1 MIQTT
6 KICYTVTT
14 LKADPE
20 EKLKAF
26 FKQTKPQL
34 YKKGE
39 VILRGEEIPNG
50 IFFLS
55 KGFVKNY
62 SLSENGDEF
71 TFIIYRN
78 NDFFPIAWTFN
89 NTREPYFIETI
100 TPCVIYKKDKQ
111 EFLNFLKENPEILL
125 YIIGKIIRRFDGLL
139 ERMEHM
145 AFGNAY
151 KKVCSILFIL
161 SERFGK
167 ETSSKNIMISMP
179 ITHKDLASLLGVAR
193 ETVSIEIAKL
203 KKDNIIKS
211 AGKYTYITNIKKLKE
226 DSLIS

>member
-1 MIQTT
+1 M
-6 KICYTVTT
+6 
-14 LKADPE
+14 KADPE
-20 EKLKAF
+20 EKLRAF
-26 FKQTKPQL
+26 FQQSKPHL

-39 VILRGEEIPNG
+39 VILRGDEIPGG

-62 SLSENGDEF
+62 SFSENGDEF

-89 NTREPYFIETI
+89 NTRKPYFIETV
-100 TPCVIYKKDKQ
+100 TQCVIYKRGKE
-111 EFLNFLKENPEILL
+111 EFLDFLKNNPEVLL
-125 YIIGKIIRRFDGLL
+125 FITGKITRRFDGLL

-151 KKVCSILFIL
+151 KKVCSILFVL

-167 ETSSKNIMISMP
+167 ETSKKNIIISMP
-179 ITHKDLASLLGVAR
+179 LTHKDIANLLGVAR
-193 ETVSIEIAKL
+193 ETVSVEIAKL
-203 KKDNIIKS
+203 KKEGVIKNVGKNI
-211 AGKYTYITNIKKLKE
+211 YITNIEKLKAN
-226 DSLIS
+226 SLII

>member
-1 MIQTT
+1 M
-6 KICYTVTT
+6 
-14 LKADPE
+14 KADPE

-62 SLSENGDEF
+62 SLSENGEEF

-89 NTREPYFIETI
+89 DTRKPYFIETV
-100 TPCVIYKKDKQ
+100 TPCIIHKRDRE
-111 EFLNFLKENPEILL
+111 EFLEFLKENPEVLL
-125 YIIGKIIRRFDGLL
+125 YIIGKITRRFDGLL

-167 ETSSKNIMISMP
+167 ETSSKNIMIGMP
-179 ITHKDLASLLGVAR
+179 ITHKDLANLLGVAR
-193 ETVSIEIAKL
+193 ETVSVEIGKL
-203 KKDNIIKS
+203 KKEKVIKNI
-211 AGKYTYITNIKKLKE
+211 GKHIYITNIKKLKE
-226 DSLIS
+226 SSLIS